1 MKIYTITAAFVAM
14 QSSLCS
20 AFPSIGRRQ
29 AGGANICAAV
39 QGTLNGCVESAAVDQ
54 PLFFTCSN
62 GIQTLFTCDGGCRQ
76 QNAANLPTCDNGQ
89 LFNGSVV

>member
-1 MKIYTITAAFVAM
+1 MAALVAM
-14 QSSLCS
+14 LSSLS
-20 AFPSIGRRQ
+20 MGLPLDTRQ
-29 AGGANICAAV
+29 TGGVNICAAV
-39 QGTLNGCVESAAVDQ
+39 EGTLNGCVESSAAGQ

-62 GIQTLFTCDGGCRQ
+62 GTQTLFSCDGGCRQ

>member
-1 MKIYTITAAFVAM
+1 MKIYKTLAAALVAA
-14 QSSLCS
+14 QSSETLG
-20 AFPSIGRRQ
+20 APLLTRQ
-29 AGGANICAAV
+29 AGGVDICAAV
-39 QGTLNGCVESAAVDQ
+39 QGTLNGCVESAAAGQ

-62 GIQTLFTCDGGCRQ
+62 GTQTLFTCDGGCRQ